1 MREGGAKGKT
11 TEGRRGRVDV
21 KESMT
26 YCAAGRLEPASRV
39 GDMLLRAT
47 SRSQPALF
55 APRPL
60 PPLSCAINHVAPFPA
75 PPQVKGL
82 PGEFSSGA
90 TQIKSNNGGED
101 TKDTQTKVTRVRP
114 SPPIRELYFFLS
126 FSLNITGAH
135 YLLPGGILHALIKK
149 QFGCNF
155 SCQKSAWM

>member
-60 PPLSCAINHVAPFPA
+60 PSPFLCNQPRRTLSSSSAGQRVAGWIFL
-75 PPQVKGL
+75 GRN
-82 PGEFSSGA
+82 SN
-90 TQIKSNNGGED
+90 QI
-101 TKDTQTKVTRVRP
+101 Q
-114 SPPIRELYFFLS
+114 
-126 FSLNITGAH
+126 
-135 YLLPGGILHALIKK
+135 
-149 QFGCNF
+149 Q
-155 SCQKSAWM
+155 

>member
-60 PPLSCAINHVAPFPA
+60 PPLPFLVQSTMSHPF
-75 PPQVKGL
+75 QLVRRSKGCRVNFPRAQL
-82 PGEFSSGA
+82 
-90 TQIKSNNGGED
+90 KSNPTTMEG
-101 TKDTQTKVTRVRP
+101 KTQKTLRP
-114 SPPIRELYFFLS
+114 KWHEYDLLLQFKNFISFCPSLSTSLAPTICFLVV
-126 FSLNITGAH
+126 FST
-135 YLLPGGILHALIKK
+135 
-149 QFGCNF
+149 
-155 SCQKSAWM
+155 SS